1 MLTAQV
7 ELLEKF
13 AENGI
18 IAAAFLYILYWLLN
32 KQAIE
37 ISENTKSIQLTN
49 LEVARSIRSLTSVM
63 LGMQQQ
69 LMAHDLTVSG
79 LNPAAGAT
87 FEERDSLAFKKYSD
101 VMKLLQDQ
109 RDIIHQIND
118 LADRKISELRDR
130 KPSEK

>member
-1 MLTAQV
+1 MIIAQI
-7 ELLEKF
+7 ELLENL

-32 KQAIE
+32 KQALE
-37 ISENTKSIQLTN
+37 VSESTKSIQLTSI
-49 LEVARSIRSLTSVM
+49 EVGRSIRSLTSVIM
-63 LGMQQQ
+63 GMQQQ

-87 FEERDSLAFKKYSD
+87 FEERDSLAFKKYTD

-109 RDIIHQIND
+109 RDILHQIND
-118 LADRKISELRDR
+118 LADRKMVELRD
-130 KPSEK
+130 KQTG